1 MQRSKGQVPGSRKFL
16 ACGREARVGDLVGH
30 SAASRGAC
38 YLSPVPNAHEGISRR
53 GLWLGGAAAA
63 ACGALAS
70 VRPRIARADD
80 ERVLEEATSEFN
92 KIQVTERGSVRTMY
106 FLVDGRRYIES
117 RWDTAHPSSLD
128 LDYARTMMGGFL
140 VHPSPRRVMMMG
152 LGGGQLAN
160 FLFERFP
167 GVEID
172 AVDID
177 PEVVRLAHKW
187 FGVPADPRYR
197 THVGDGRLFLEK
209 AKTPWD
215 VVILDAFRGVFVPY
229 HLKTIEAYRAVAN
242 ALTEDGVVVANL
254 HNQTRHYAN
263 DRRTLAE
270 VFPYRYPFLA
280 EAGNQTS
287 FVGAK
292 RGPFVGVYG
301 LRRNARLLAN
311 KFDFDLMGLAARL
324 MIAPDYDPKAE
335 ILRDDFEPSELDE
348 AAGRHNQISDDGR
361 YKYEMRRR

>member
-1 MQRSKGQVPGSRKFL
+1 MVSVLP
-16 ACGREARVGDLVGH
+16 RVG
-30 SAASRGAC
+30 
-38 YLSPVPNAHEGISRR
+38 
-53 GLWLGGAAAA
+53 
-63 ACGALAS
+63 
-70 VRPRIARADD
+70 RADD

-92 KIQVTERGSVRTMY
+92 TIQVTERGSVRTMY
-106 FLVDGRRYIES
+106 FIVEGRRYIES

-128 LDYARTMMGGFL
+128 LDYARTMMGAFL
-140 VHPSPRRVMMMG
+140 VHPNPRRVMMMG

-187 FGVPADPRYR
+187 FGVPPDSRYR
-197 THVGDGRLFLEK
+197 THVGDGRVFLEQ
-209 AKTPWD
+209 AKNPWD

-229 HLKTIEAYRAVAN
+229 HLKTIEAYRAVAS
-242 ALTEDGVVVANL
+242 ALTDDGVVVANL

-270 VFPYRYPFLA
+270 VFAYRYPFLA

-292 RGPFVGVYG
+292 QGPAVGVYE
-301 LRRNARLLAN
+301 LRRNARALAD

-324 MIAPDYDPKAE
+324 MIARDFDLRAQ
-335 ILRDDFEPSELDE
+335 ILRDDFEPAELNE
-348 AAGRHNQISDDGR
+348 AASRHNQISDDGR
-361 YKYEMRRR
+361 YKYEMKRR